1 MHNTLKEIATHVRTI
16 ELPTPSI
23 NPETDS
29 FYEDEPTED
38 QTNPRDE
45 VDPLGYYQGRKI
57 RDQYPT
63 PPSTPPPAALLAG
76 LMAGHMDSIPHG
88 SSTKMTPQGSSKTIL

>member
-1 MHNTLKEIATHVRTI
+1 MHNTLEEIATHVRTI

-38 QTNPRDE
+38 
-45 VDPLGYYQGRKI
+45 
-57 RDQYPT
+57 
-63 PPSTPPPAALLAG
+63 
-76 LMAGHMDSIPHG
+76 
-88 SSTKMTPQGSSKTIL
+88 